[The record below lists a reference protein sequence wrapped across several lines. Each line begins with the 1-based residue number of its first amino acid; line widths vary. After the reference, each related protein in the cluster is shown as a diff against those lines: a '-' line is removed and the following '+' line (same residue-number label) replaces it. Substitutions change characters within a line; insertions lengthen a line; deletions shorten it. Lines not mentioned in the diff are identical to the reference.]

1 MKGDVNSRV
10 GEYTESTWW
19 ELVMKGGQGGG
30 IRTLGEYEQLAAL
43 TAGVNVP
50 TPAEADSLDFELAS
64 RIKRLLD
71 GLSAGEHAVLMQLPG
86 IHPGGFGSTRT
97 AIDDLLQWEEI
108 SKKRRLATV
117 ALDADRIVLFRASL
131 LSRLTQSRGKGL
143 ASWFPDG
150 EATPSHGEFLGSV
163 VRVPKWFFVE
173 GTVHAD
179 PEGLGRDMATALIRG
194 EDGVVLEA
202 LRRTAEGD
210 GKGSKLDVPAVED
223 WIRRRITS
231 EGDWAIVT
239 NSWRAFELLV
249 PRWWLQGR
257 TNGDDHESS
266 FGCPC
271 RRISRSGPEFVVLV
285 DRGNAVLTHRGQLAA
300 RDDAFLDAG
309 MQLLIGVRE
318 LFESEIDQLAQS
330 DPPVNEIDAKAQV
343 RVEVVEIFDV
353 TSSEHPRV
361 FWGEVAT
368 P

>member
-1 MKGDVNSRV
+1 
-10 GEYTESTWW
+10 
-19 ELVMKGGQGGG
+19 
-30 IRTLGEYEQLAAL
+30 
-43 TAGVNVP
+43 
-50 TPAEADSLDFELAS
+50 
-64 RIKRLLD
+64 
-71 GLSAGEHAVLMQLPG
+71 
-86 IHPGGFGSTRT
+86 
-97 AIDDLLQWEEI
+97 
-108 SKKRRLATV
+108 
-117 ALDADRIVLFRASL
+117 
-131 LSRLTQSRGKGL
+131 
-143 ASWFPDG
+143 
-150 EATPSHGEFLGSV
+150 
-163 VRVPKWFFVE
+163 
-173 GTVHAD
+173 
-179 PEGLGRDMATALIRG
+179 MATALIRG